1 MINNLNLDTS
11 VLEVTK
17 WKGKEDLLL
26 QELSNLWKDIK
37 KSIEAKD
44 MELLEKALKESVEF
58 IKE

>member
-1 MINNLNLDTS
+1 MINNLNLDTGP
-11 VLEVTK
+11 LEITK

-26 QELSNLWKDIK
+26 QEITNLWKDIK

-44 MELLEKALKESVEF
+44 MKLLEETLKESVEF

>member
-37 KSIEAKD
+37 IRT
-44 MELLEKALKESVEF
+44 MTLEEIGCLVT
-58 IKE
+58 

>member
-1 MINNLNLDTS
+1 MINNLNLDTGL
-11 VLEVTK
+11 LEITK

-44 MELLEKALKESVEF
+44 MKLLEETLKESVEF